1 MNSCFYGERNE
12 ELEGVIKHWNSK
24 PIIKKYLG
32 EIGGN
37 KSEDMHSEMYL
48 NDVSEHLFKI
58 PFNSDFK
65 YSEGMV
71 KRMKREIDNIESN
84 YKSGKLGTFRKYF
97 YVADAIANKSPV
109 TRMFYE
115 NVNLAI
121 NYERNNMDAYLS
133 YSKSIASHIRNAL
146 VNKGDM
152 SKREAKKY
160 MKRMQELETE
170 IMRAGTTDDTNEYY
184 REYSKLFNE
193 HGADVV
199 NDYISLMEMNKETY
213 QAEKS
218 KYPRDVR
225 LAVEESN
232 ELLDQMGSV
241 LINGLDRM
249 ENVVKQMYD
258 SPILPKSARIYTE
271 RINEAKKKI
280 GKGIKEGGYLP
291 HYLLDNI
298 VELNYR
304 MRGLMEAKDI
314 GAKNETMNSLLS
326 QIETMVPDQAKS
338 RNELLN
344 NIWAKNP
351 FFILTQYSKDV
362 IAFNKINF
370 IQEQYIPAMRRMQK
384 EDASLPFVED
394 MRNYIEDSFQV
405 ATHGLM
411 ERPDWVNGTVRAIM
425 AVETLKSMGLSVTG
439 AIRNGASAAYFFT
452 QNGVLSA
459 GRAIGKYNS
468 HYQGILGEIES
479 EQGFKF
485 TEAGRE
491 LVAEGYPDSVR
502 YTSQ

>member
-12 ELEGVIKHWNSK
+12 ELEGVIKYWNSK
-24 PIIKKYLG
+24 SIIKKYLG

-37 KSEDMHSEMYL
+37 KAEDMHSEMYI

-65 YSEGMV
+65 YSEGMIN
-71 KRMKREIDNIESN
+71 RMKREIDNIENN

-115 NVNLAI
+115 NTNLAI

-133 YSKSIASHIRNAL
+133 YSKSIAGHIRNAL
-146 VNKGDM
+146 INKGDM
-152 SKREAKKY
+152 SKREAKQY

-170 IMRAGTTDDTNEYY
+170 IMRAGTADDTNAYY
-184 REYSKLFNE
+184 REYKELFDK
-193 HGADVV
+193 HGGEVI
-199 NDYISLMEMNKETY
+199 NDYISLMEMDKLTY
-213 QAEKS
+213 QKEKN

-225 LAVEESN
+225 LAVEESTQ
-232 ELLDQMGSV
+232 LLDQMGGV

-249 ENVVKQMYD
+249 QNVVKMMYD
-258 SPILPKSARIYTE
+258 SPILPKSARNYVD
-271 RINEAKKKI
+271 RIKEAKKKI
-280 GKGIKEGGYLP
+280 GKGIKDGSYLP

-298 VELNYR
+298 VEMNYR
-304 MRGLMEAKDI
+304 MRGLMEAKDVT
-314 GAKNETMNSLLS
+314 AKDETMNKLLS

-384 EDASLPFVED
+384 EDADLPFVQD
-394 MRNYIEDSFQV
+394 MRNYIEDSFQIS
-405 ATHGLM
+405 THGLM
-411 ERPDWVNGTVRAIM
+411 ERPDWVNGAVRAVM
-425 AVETLKSMGLSVTG
+425 AVETIKSMGLSVTG
-439 AIRNGASAAYFFT
+439 ALRNGASAMYFFT
-452 QNGVLSA
+452 QNGLLSA
-459 GRAIGKYNS
+459 GRSIKKYNS
-468 HYQGILGEIES
+468 HYQGTLGEIEA
-479 EQGFKF
+479 EQGFKLQK
-485 TEAGRE
+485 
-491 LVAEGYPDSVR
+491 LVENW
-502 YTSQ
+502 